1 MAYIGRQNLGGA
13 YRQLDDISSGFD
25 GSDTTHT
32 MQVNSANVTV
42 GDVNQIIL
50 SLGGVIQKPG
60 TDFTVSGSVLT
71 FTTAPAA
78 NTSFFAILL
87 GSDNGGTV
95 TPTDGSVTPGKTT
108 FFNSTSLS
116 AADLGAGL
124 HIKTADSGLSSIA
137 GGGDELIIEGSGDSG
152 LSILSG
158 ASNDGNIFFGDSGDA
173 DNAYITYDH
182 STNHLLFGHGGVNKA
197 NASLVFHGSD
207 LTIGTNSETD
217 PDTSRGGLCL
227 NQGGGDTT
235 ILSFKSSDIA
245 HGMTGVAETD
255 TWCKFTKESAD
266 NGGLIIQALTEDG
279 GSEAF
284 KVIGYV
290 GGTSFNTGR
299 ATSGHAVIEFAAA
312 GSDGSTGDADVG
324 SNGNLFCI
332 QNRNTAR
339 FFFDAEGD
347 FHADSSSTTFDEYDD
362 AQLART
368 FDITHGR
375 GVIESKFDKFISYN
389 HEKLAELQLVGREED
404 GAPNH
409 FINVTGMQRLHNGAI
424 WQQYE
429 KHQRLA
435 EAVYEM
441 AKEALGEDK
450 ADAILEKHDIK
461 LLN

>member
-1 MAYIGRQNLGGA
+1 MRLCQSWRLRKMAAKVPAAGVDLDGAITINESSADVDFRIESDGNTHMLFVDGGNNKVGIGE
-13 YRQLDDISSGFD
+13 
-25 GSDTTHT
+25 
-32 MQVNSANVTV
+32 SANA
-42 GDVNQIIL
+42 
-50 SLGGVIQKPG
+50 PMG
-60 TDFTVSGSVLT
+60 T
-71 FTTAPAA
+71 
-78 NTSFFAILL
+78 
-87 GSDNGGTV
+87 
-95 TPTDGSVTPGKTT
+95 
-108 FFNSTSLS
+108 
-116 AADLGAGL
+116 L
-124 HIKTADSGLSSIA
+124 HIKSADSGDTAIDVNNDDLVVENDNHAGISICTPNDKA
-137 GGGDELIIEGSGDSG
+137 GGLYFSDPDDTASGRIIH
-152 LSILSG
+152 
-158 ASNDGNIFFGDSGDA
+158 
-173 DNAYITYDH
+173 DH
-182 STNHLLFGHGGVNKA
+182 STNGMTFQAGNLEFLRTDSSRKLSTGGEDTPDCDA
-197 NASLVFHGSD
+197 GG
-207 LTIGTNSETD
+207 LTIDENANDGA
-217 PDTSRGGLCL
+217 
-227 NQGGGDTT
+227 
-235 ILSFKSSDIA
+235 ILTFKSSDIA
-245 HGMTGVAETD
+245 HGVTDSAETD
-255 TWCKFTKESAD
+255 TWCKFTKESAA
-266 NGGLIIQALTEDG
+266 NGGLIIQSYTEAA

-284 KVIGYV
+284 KVIGTV
-290 GGTSFNTGR
+290 GGSSFNTGR
-299 ATSGHAVIEFAAA
+299 STSGHAVLEFAAA
-312 GSDGSTGDADVG
+312 GGDGSTGDADCG
-324 SNGNLFCI
+324 SNANLMSI

>member
-1 MAYIGRQNLGGA
+1 MSYIGRQNLGGA

-32 MQVNSANVTV
+32 MQVNSQNVTV

-50 SLGGVIQKPG
+50 SLGGVIQNPG

-95 TPTDGSVTPGKTT
+95 TPTDVSVTKAKLADEVDIFAG
-108 FFNSTSLS
+108 TSLT
-116 AADLGAGL
+116 AADLGSGL
-124 HIKTADSGLSSIA
+124 HVRVADSSASVDA
-137 GGGDELIIEGSGDSG
+137 AADELVLENSGNAG

-158 ASNDGNIFFGDSGDA
+158 TTSTGQVAFGDSGDNNRA
-173 DNAYITYDH
+173 LISYSHNTDHMTITHEGDE
-182 STNHLLFGHGGVNKA
+182 SFVFGGGRTQT
-197 NASLVFHGSD
+197 G
-207 LTIGTNSETD
+207 GETSGD
-217 PDTSRGGLCL
+217 VSAGGLTL
-227 NQGGGDTT
+227 NQGASDTQ

-245 HGMTGVAETD
+245 HGITSGTGNNAETD
-255 TWCKFTKESAD
+255 TYGSIQKVDAT
-266 NGGLIIQALTEDG
+266 NGGLKLSGYTEGSSVMAIEFFGYSTTPSTAFSVSSQGIVQIRSAEKSGSSYTSVGNDVNIFGVKNSGSTKFIVRGDGDIGYDG
-279 GSEAF
+279 GASA
-284 KVIGYV
+284 Y
-290 GGTSFNTGR
+290 
-299 ATSGHAVIEFAAA
+299 
-312 GSDGSTGDADVG
+312 
-324 SNGNLFCI
+324 
-332 QNRNTAR
+332 
-339 FFFDAEGD
+339 
-347 FHADSSSTTFDEYDD
+347 DEYED
-362 AQLART
+362 AHLARAL
-368 FDITHGR
+368 DLSHGN
-375 GVIESKFDKFISYN
+375 GIIDSKFDQFVKYN
-389 HEKLAELQLVGREED
+389 HEDLAKAGLVGREED
-404 GAPNH
+404 GTPNH
-409 FINVTGMQRLHNGAI
+409 FINITGFQRLHNGAI

>member
-1 MAYIGRQNLGGA
+1 MSVEVDGVNKSIKV
-13 YRQLDDISSGFD
+13 DTISEV
-25 GSDTTHT
+25 T
-32 MQVNSANVTV
+32 SANGVAI
-42 GDVNQIIL
+42 D
-50 SLGGVIQKPG
+50 SLGIK
-60 TDFTVSGSVLT
+60 
-71 FTTAPAA
+71 
-78 NTSFFAILL
+78 
-87 GSDNGGTV
+87 
-95 TPTDGSVTPGKTT
+95 DGKITNLMNAT
-108 FFNSTSLS
+108 LS
-116 AADLGAGL
+116 AADLGSGI
-124 HIKTADSGLSSIA
+124 HIKSADSGLSSVTA
-137 GGGDELIIEGSGDSG
+137 GGDELIIEGSGDSG
-152 LSILSG
+152 MHILSG

-197 NASLVFHGSD
+197 NASLIFHGSD
-207 LTIGTNSETD
+207 LTIGTNSETS

-245 HGMTGVAETD
+245 HGVTDSAETD
-255 TWCKFTKESAD
+255 TWCKFTKESAA
-266 NGGLIIQALTEDG
+266 NGGLIMQCYTEAA

-284 KVIGYV
+284 KVIGTV

-299 ATSGHAVIEFAAA
+299 ATSGHAVLEFVAA
-312 GSDGSTGDADVG
+312 GSDGSTGDADCG
-324 SNGNLFCI
+324 SNANLMSI

-389 HEKLAELQLVGREED
+389 HEKLAELNLVGREDD

-429 KHQRLA
+429 KTERLTNA
-435 EAVYEM
+435 MYELAKAAV
-441 AKEALGEDK
+441 GEEK
-450 ADAILEKHDIK
+450 ANEILEQNEIK